1 MKIIY
6 FPKAGSSCFCEQNS
20 CRNFTTENSTKKVK
34 KNLKDQ
40 WNKGWSQNLIM
51 IGTLIQQ
58 AKAKSVRAV
67 HIYNTAYM
75 ILAISFSL
83 HKVP

>member
-1 MKIIY
+1 MSRIPVEISRQKILL
-6 FPKAGSSCFCEQNS
+6 
-20 CRNFTTENSTKKVK
+20 KKVK
-34 KNLKDQ
+34 KKLKDQ

-83 HKVP
+83 HKVPLSHEY